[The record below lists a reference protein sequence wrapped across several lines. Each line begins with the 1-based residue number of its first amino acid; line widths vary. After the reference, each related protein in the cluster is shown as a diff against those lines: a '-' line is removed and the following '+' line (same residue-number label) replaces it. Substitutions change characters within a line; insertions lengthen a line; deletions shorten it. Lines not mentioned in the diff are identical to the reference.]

1 MPTPTPSPSGNK
13 SRQDLIREYSEALL
27 SADEISILLGMT
39 DDEHRH
45 FIRAVREKLHEPDVV
60 AYYQGRLKTKYE
72 LHKMVITLA
81 VKGSPAAQPIAERYL
96 SEQ

>member
-1 MPTPTPSPSGNK
+1 MPTTPQSDSPK
-13 SRQDLIREYSEALL
+13 TRQDYIREYSEALM
-27 SADEISILLGMT
+27 SPDEISILLNMDE
-39 DDEHRH
+39 DDKRH
-45 FIRAVREKLHEPDVV
+45 FLRAIREKMHEDDAI

-81 VKGSPAAQPIAERYL
+81 IKGSPAAQPIADRYL